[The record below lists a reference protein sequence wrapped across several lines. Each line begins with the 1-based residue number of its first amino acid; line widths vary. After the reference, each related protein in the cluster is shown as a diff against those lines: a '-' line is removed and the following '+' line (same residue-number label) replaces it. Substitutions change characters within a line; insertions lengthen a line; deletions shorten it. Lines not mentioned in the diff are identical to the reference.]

1 MSVAALAPGFEADAP
16 AASAQAILSD
26 MQHDPHLYIT
36 IGRMLDFCNQR
47 PMSEPFTARGIVI
60 DTTSDIA
67 AQLRDFFPSNIDLTP
82 VIDRMVEVC
91 TERARATGQYLQVL
105 SFDHLKQIK
114 PIESDEGNLET
125 FIEVFADRR
134 VKLSQYTG
142 IKTALK
148 AGGGGSGGGDPN
160 QMLAEIRQAD
170 IQGFGLQIKSLDI
183 SDAKATELL
192 GKMGIAQAFGG
203 DGAAIGGALETLAKG
218 GPEAKALQAVIE
230 QIVEIKT
237 LRTAMTNAPDTAA
250 AQPIAAALAIKT
262 EALSAQVQTIQAT
275 TPQVATAIK
284 ANIAQ
289 TVEGVKT
296 TLVAHQIEVAVTQL
310 STALPASMVRV
321 ANDLGRNTMS
331 VQVARAAA
339 AVQTIARTNNLTVRE
354 VVALVLTKN
363 APPSMTQAVSALTTI
378 MAKPEFLPTL
388 EKGISP
394 KAALTV
400 REALTMPVLQGVVAA
415 PTPIASVARAVQ
427 VLAEKSGTPTI
438 TAAAAVL
445 NIGGQKVAV
454 EAVAPS
460 LRVPQL
466 QMVVEN
472 LQAVAMTRAVPAT
485 LKPEL
490 ASVTAQVQALA
501 VQMRS
506 PEPSVLP
513 TTPQPLPPQ
522 APLAAIAQV
531 LDIKTPAQ
539 MPAPMPS
546 IVEFKGAPNHW
557 GESPNAAS
565 ARPMAM
571 APQAPA
577 ANQPQYQQPAAPTPP
592 AQQSPF
598 VQPTAPTGVAPA
610 TPAIAPTQT
619 QTAVKTDPVAAQ
631 PVVAPAA
638 FTPVQAAPA
647 QAQAETATIKV
658 NIVPPAEPVA
668 TAQQPQAPQA
678 KANDTPV
685 APQTTAQQP
694 PVQSQ
699 PANDRVQPVENN
711 PVQQVQNPRAE
722 APRAETPR
730 TEAPH
735 TDTVSKSAYTVSDT
749 SRVSAAREIDRK
761 AAATAKDAKD
771 NKDKPTNGG
780 CGDCNGSKG
789 CCPTFNFSAEAK
801 EKLAAEVKQATR
813 EVKIT
818 GAKQKLVFN

>member
-16 AASAQAILSD
+16 AASAHAILSD
-26 MQHDPHLYIT
+26 TQHDPHLYIT

-134 VKLSQYTG
+134 VKLSQYSG

-218 GPEAKALQAVIE
+218 GPDAKALLAVIE

-237 LRTAMTNAPDTAA
+237 LRTALTNAPDTAA
-250 AQPIAAALAIKT
+250 AQPIAAALAIKA

-275 TPQVATAIK
+275 TPHMAAAIK
-284 ANIAQ
+284 GNITQ
-289 TVEGVKT
+289 TIEGVKT

-363 APPSMTQAVSALTTI
+363 APQSMTQAVSALTTI

-388 EKGISP
+388 EKGIAP

-445 NIGGQKVAV
+445 NVGGQKVAV

-472 LQAVAMTRAVPAT
+472 LQAVAMTRAVPAA

-522 APLAAIAQV
+522 APLAAIAQA

-565 ARPMAM
+565 ARPMTM

-577 ANQPQYQQPAAPTPP
+577 ANQPQYQQPAAPTPV
-592 AQQSPF
+592 QQSPF
-598 VQPTAPTGVAPA
+598 VQPSAPTGAAPA

-619 QTAVKTDPVAAQ
+619 QPQ
-631 PVVAPAA
+631 VVAPKAA
-638 FTPVQAAPA
+638 DPIADAPAAPHA
-647 QAQAETATIKV
+647 QPTAPEPTQTKNDPV
-658 NIVPPAEPVA
+658 TTNVTIVPPGEPVA
-668 TAQQPQAPQA
+668 PAPQPQAPQA
-678 KANDTPV
+678 KANDAPV
-685 APQTTAQQP
+685 TPQTTAQQP
-694 PVQSQ
+694 PVQ
-699 PANDRVQPVENN
+699 PPVANDHAQP
-711 PVQQVQNPRAE
+711 AE
-722 APRAETPR
+722 APRGETPR
-730 TEAPH
+730 TETPR

-761 AAATAKDAKD
+761 AATTGKDGKD
-771 NKDKPTNGG
+771 NKDKPTSGG
-780 CGDCNGSKG
+780 CGDCNGTKG